1 MAESK
6 PYVATAPLFVGT
18 SRAHNP
24 GDLVPAENV
33 ERNDWQDGV
42 ARAGTKAA
50 DAAIEDGTG
59 SSPVSVS
66 AQSPPLP

>member
-33 ERNDWQDGV
+33 ERNDWQDSV
-42 ARAGTKAA
+42 ARPGTKAA
-50 DAAIEDGTG
+50 DAAVENAPG
-59 SSPVSVS
+59 SPVSVS